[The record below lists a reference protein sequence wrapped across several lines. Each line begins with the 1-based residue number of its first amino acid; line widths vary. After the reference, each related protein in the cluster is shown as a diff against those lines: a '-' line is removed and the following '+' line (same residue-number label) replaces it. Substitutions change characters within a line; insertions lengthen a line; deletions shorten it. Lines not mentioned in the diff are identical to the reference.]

1 MLDLSRI
8 PGNLRLSLAVTGIM
22 PLAVMT
28 MWFQT
33 FALDRELA
41 EGWAPESCRAL
52 ARRAR
57 ALTRPDVR
65 EQLARSLRRLER
77 DASRPAAPRICR
89 APVERDEIEDAS
101 YELRLLASRLTAPS
115 QVAPRGVAQVRLL
128 LSDGSGPL
136 YQRRRPGE
144 LAAAA
149 RDAISALGF

>member
-1 MLDLSRI
+1 M
-8 PGNLRLSLAVTGIM
+8 
-22 PLAVMT
+22 
-28 MWFQT
+28 
-33 FALDRELA
+33 DRELA

-128 LSDGSGPL
+128 LSDGTGPL

-149 RDAISALGF
+149 RDAMSALAF